1 MYYFKTLSIL
11 HLLFLICNLQVEK
24 LLSMTAKA
32 AMGRESIV
40 RVSMLLPC
48 FKVIIS
54 AQHAVSERG
63 HGQLAGPGLLEHAD
77 DAHPGAARGQG
88 AATRRGGR
96 GRQADAATWP
106 EAVQVIYF
114 SQHEHANLFY
124 HTHYNN

>member
-1 MYYFKTLSIL
+1 
-11 HLLFLICNLQVEK
+11 
-24 LLSMTAKA
+24 MTAKA
-32 AMGRESIV
+32 AMDRESIV

-96 GRQADAATWP
+96 GRQADAAAWP
-106 EAVQVIYF
+106 EAVQVSRNISVF
-114 SQHEHANLFY
+114 FHHANW
-124 HTHYNN
+124 HT